1 MTRSFR
7 EFRALMRSSASA
19 TGSFTDTTR
28 WMTRS
33 YGKLSRKRRPCSR
46 RKYGGCCR
54 VPGASM
60 RHCRYERMGFDAS
73 ACTVLCGQGM
83 NLSNLVNCARDN
95 PEVEKAMLDCYL

>member
-1 MTRSFR
+1 
-7 EFRALMRSSASA
+7 
-19 TGSFTDTTR
+19 
-28 WMTRS
+28 
-33 YGKLSRKRRPCSR
+33 
-46 RKYGGCCR
+46 
-54 VPGASM
+54 M